1 MTTLPLKKSEGHFII
16 TAGGENYIIDTG
28 ASVSCSCYGQTEVVI
43 GDRKFRVYPLPFER
57 VGEKISELVHMP
69 IAGLI
74 GLDIM
79 EELGS
84 MEISEEEGCVRFGA
98 ETAPASG
105 DHSFPFEMTTGFR
118 VLLAGLKVNGRD
130 IKVILDTGARIDYMD
145 PAILDTSV
153 AVSHERDYNPIIGF
167 FEVDGYKATYSVGD
181 REIETV
187 SYAATEQL
195 REYVAQLGMHDISGV
210 VGLNAFLNGMKSLT
224 VDFRNRKVILK
235 KA

>member
-1 MTTLPLKKSEGHFII
+1 MTVLPLKKSEGHFII

-98 ETAPASG
+98 ETTPASS

-153 AVSHERDYNPIIGF
+153 VVSHERDYNPIIGF

-210 VGLNAFLNGMKSLT
+210 VGLNAFLKGMKSLT

>member
-84 MEISEEEGCVRFGA
+84 MEISEEEGCVRFGV

-145 PAILDTSV
+145 PTILDTSV

-167 FEVDGYKATYSVGD
+167 FEVDGYKATYAIGD

-210 VGLNAFLNGMKSLT
+210 VGLNAFLKGMKSLT
-224 VDFRNRKVILK
+224 IDFRNRKVILN

>member
-84 MEISEEEGCVRFGA
+84 MEISDEEGCARFGA

-105 DHSFPFEMTTGFR
+105 EHSFPFEMTTGFR

-167 FEVDGYKATYSVGD
+167 FEVDGYEATYSVGD

-210 VGLNAFLNGMKSLT
+210 VGLNAFLKGMKSLT

-235 KA
+235 A

>member
-79 EELGS
+79 DELGS
-84 MEISEEEGCVRFGA
+84 MEISDEEGCIRFGA

-105 DHSFPFEMTTGFR
+105 DHFFPFEMTTGFR

-145 PAILDTSV
+145 PAILDTSM

-167 FEVDGYKATYSVGD
+167 FEVDGYKATYAIGD

-210 VGLNAFLNGMKSLT
+210 VGLNAFFKGMKSLT

-235 KA
+235 A

>member
-98 ETAPASG
+98 ETALASG

-118 VLLAGLKVNGRD
+118 VLLVGLKVNGRD

-167 FEVDGYKATYSVGD
+167 FEVDGYKVTYTIGD

-210 VGLNAFLNGMKSLT
+210 VGLNAFVNGMKSLT

>member
-98 ETAPASG
+98 KTAPASG

-167 FEVDGYKATYSVGD
+167 FEVDGYKTTYSVGD

-210 VGLNAFLNGMKSLT
+210 VGLNAFLKGMKSLT

-235 KA
+235 A